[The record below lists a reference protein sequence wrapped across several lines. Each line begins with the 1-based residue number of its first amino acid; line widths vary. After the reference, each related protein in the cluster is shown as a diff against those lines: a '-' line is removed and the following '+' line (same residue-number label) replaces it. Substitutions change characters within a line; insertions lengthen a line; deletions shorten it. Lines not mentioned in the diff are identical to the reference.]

1 MRTSRRINYK
11 VLSETGGKEGN
22 VDGQPGEVETVEADE
37 ISNLL
42 RSISISAD
50 KSDGL
55 DRTREG
61 GSMDKHRTDAIKVE
75 LSTIADNTEHFIDEN
90 EIDENSVKSVVDCK
104 TSQIEELRTSYRKL
118 HKDFAWNKLWGVIF

>member
-1 MRTSRRINYK
+1 M
-11 VLSETGGKEGN
+11 LSETGGKEGN

-55 DRTREG
+55 DQTREG